1 MLRGSFRRPL
11 NRIINDNG
19 VNNKVNKISSN
30 MTKDI
35 NNQIVRYA
43 GSNSGGWFEKLK
55 NKVGASN
62 NNSNINSMMNN
73 AGPNANVSDASIH
86 AYSQKLGTIQ
96 NSDEFAHH
104 AERLASASPLQAIKS
119 IEAGWSSGKLPI
131 SDEILRVYLKAAA
144 QEGYIEKV
152 NINELL
158 KLAQIHANKTS
169 SAGSEVNMNENL
181 ATSINML
188 NARIALMANSKS
200 HTPPPIYQQQPQSK
214 WYWRLAEFALKG
226 GMYFLLAAVILSM
239 FTEASKGN
247 SPANSMMGGGAI
259 LAENPNK
266 KFDDVKGCDESKAEL
281 EEIVQYLKNPAKF
294 KRLGG
299 EPAKGILLT
308 GPPGTGKTLLAKAVA
323 GEAKVPFYFCSGS
336 DFEEMFVGV
345 GARRVRDMFNNAR
358 TNSPSIIFIDEIDSV
373 GGKRNNSMS
382 HQSYRATLNQLL
394 CEMDGFKEQSGVI
407 VIAATN
413 APDILD
419 SALLRP
425 GRFDKVISVPLPD
438 IGGRQDIL
446 EHYAQKMKM
455 AKDIDFE
462 QISRGT
468 QGFSG
473 ADLNNLINQAAVYA
487 AVENMSDV
495 TMGALEWA
503 RDKILMGSE
512 RKTAIIEESTRKL
525 TAYHEAGHAI
535 MAIKTE
541 GSMPIHKATIM
552 PRGRALGMV
561 SQLLDGDGTSITR
574 KRMLANMDVCMGG
587 RVAEE
592 LIFGYDEV
600 TGGASS
606 DIQQASRLARHMVA
620 QLGLSDSIGPIDLEK
635 ASGKQKDQVEEE
647 VKRLLHESYARAQ
660 KCLQTNHKELEN
672 LAKGLLQYETLSGE
686 EVVKVMKGYKID
698 PKKRSQKPSRQLKPI
713 RKPSRSSSNIPASL
727 SSDRQDKQDRPPTSK
742 QSM

>member
-1 MLRGSFRRPL
+1 MLRGSFRRTL

-19 VNNKVNKISSN
+19 YNKMNKVSSN
-30 MTKDI
+30 MNNNI
-35 NNQIVRYA
+35 NHQIIRCSS
-43 GSNSGGWFEKLK
+43 SNNGGWFEKLR
-55 NKVGASN
+55 NKIGASSN
-62 NNSNINSMMNN
+62 SSRNSNTIN
-73 AGPNANVSDASIH
+73 DASLH
-86 AYSQKLGTIQ
+86 AYSQKLNTIQ
-96 NSDEFAHH
+96 NPDEFAHH
-104 AERLASASPLQAIKS
+104 IDRLASASPLQAIKS

-131 SDEILRVYLKAAA
+131 NDSILRVYLKAAA
-144 QEGYIEKV
+144 LEGHIDKV
-152 NINELL
+152 NVTELL
-158 KLAQIHANKTS
+158 KLAQMNADKTS
-169 SAGSEVNMNENL
+169 SSSSSGNEFGNENL

-188 NARIALMANSKS
+188 NARIALMANAK
-200 HTPPPIYQQQPQSK
+200 PNIQPPIYQQSQQQK
-214 WYWRLAEFALKG
+214 WYWRLAEFAFKG
-226 GMYFLLAAVILSM
+226 GLYFLFAAVVISI
-239 FTEASKGN
+239 FTEASKGG
-247 SPANSMMGGGAI
+247 SPASAMMGGGAI
-259 LAENPNK
+259 LAEKSNK
-266 KFDDVKGCDESKAEL
+266 KFVDVKGCDESKAEL
-281 EEIVQYLKNPAKF
+281 EEIVQYLKNPTKF

-345 GARRVRDMFNNAR
+345 GARRVRDMFTNAR
-358 TNSPSIIFIDEIDSV
+358 ANSPSIIFIDEIDSV
-373 GGKRNNSMS
+373 GGKRNNSLS

-394 CEMDGFKEQSGVI
+394 CEMDGFKEEAGVI

-425 GRFDKVISVPLPD
+425 GRFDKIVSVPLPD

-446 EHYAQKMKM
+446 EHYAHKMKM

-487 AVENMSDV
+487 AVENMSEV
-495 TMGALEWA
+495 TMAALEWA

-512 RKTAIIEESTRKL
+512 RKTAVIEESTRKL

-620 QLGLSDSIGPIDLEK
+620 QLGLSDSIGPIDLEN

-672 LAKGLLQYETLSGE
+672 LANGLLKYETLSGE

-698 PKKRSQKPSRQLKPI
+698 PKKRSQKPSRELKRI
-713 RKPSRSSSNIPASL
+713 RKPTRTSSGIAASL
-727 SSDRQDKQDRPPTSK
+727 SNDRQEQDSSNQSK
-742 QSM
+742 QSQSM